1 MTNFRLII
9 CCIASSLLLNACN
22 KILEPVSFFGGKQ
35 GVEAQGAQEDFEINI
50 KSLTF
55 EIARDANKA
64 PYPRRLMQTGAGSEA
79 NVLNEA
85 DLMISN
91 MPPLSESNDYLL
103 GIGDELLY
111 TQLNEFMNSPAQ
123 FPTQPTEVDYL
134 LGVGDQ
140 LLYTQ
145 LDEFVTSATQFPA
158 QPIEADYLLGVGDE
172 LTLIQLNEVVG
183 GLGNII
189 SNIPQAGNGE
199 NNQNAA
205 KPQSSE
211 NVLKTSGL
219 VGTNG
224 NILLLGL
231 GSIKAEGRSLSDV
244 QTEVRNILIRNGLAP
259 SFQLEVTGFNSK
271 KAFVTFPNPNKNLGN
286 NIVPIT
292 NLPITLKELAI
303 TYALRPSS
311 KDSTIVS
318 LTRDGQKFRMT
329 AGQLFDKTSP
339 RIVIKDRDQIEI
351 DEAASTSTSIE
362 AVVGSQGNILI
373 RGVGSLK
380 AKNRSLAEVQTDI
393 THILMDKGLTPNF
406 QLEVTGFNSKKA
418 FVTFPNPNKNLDN
431 NIVSVTNL
439 PITLKELAITYGLR
453 PSSKDSTIV
462 SLTRD
467 GQKFRMTAGQ
477 LFDKTSPRIV
487 IKDRDQIEIDE
498 AASTSTSIEAVVGSQ
513 GNILIR
519 GVGSLKAKNR
529 SLAEVQTDI
538 THILMDKGLT
548 PNFQLEVTGFNSKE
562 FFLITKMHGSKAI
575 SITDNAVNLKQAV
588 LSNIA
593 IDNQTTNRGGATFT
607 KVKLIRDGISYHV
620 SWQELLSGSASNVLI
635 KDGDIINL
643 QDFDYKLGQVF
654 ALGGAGNAELV
665 PIDPSKRETLA
676 DILFS
681 PKGALNN
688 LLAKRSE
695 VYLLRGRNPS
705 VAYHLDA
712 QNVSRI
718 LVAAQTEL
726 RPNDIVYVADRPIIS
741 FSRTLAEL
749 NPLRILL
756 RDLENGNIP

>member
-35 GVEAQGAQEDFEINI
+35 GVEAPSVQEDFEINI

-55 EIARDANKA
+55 ESARDANKA

-85 DLMISN
+85 DLMTSN
-91 MPPLSESNDYLL
+91 MPPSSESNDYLL
-103 GIGDELLY
+103 GIGDQLLY
-111 TQLNEFMNSPAQ
+111 TQLNEFMDSPAQ
-123 FPTQPTEVDYL
+123 FPTQPT
-134 LGVGDQ
+134 
-140 LLYTQ
+140 
-145 LDEFVTSATQFPA
+145 
-158 QPIEADYLLGVGDE
+158 EADYLLGVGDE
-172 LTLIQLNEVVG
+172 LTLIQLNEVAG

-189 SNIPQAGNGE
+189 SNIPQTGNGE
-199 NNQNAA
+199 NNLNAA

-211 NVLKTSGL
+211 NILKTSGL

-259 SFQLEVTGFNSK
+259 SFQLEITSFNSK
-271 KAFVTFPNPNKNLGN
+271 KAFVTFPNPSKNLGN
-286 NIVPIT
+286 NIV
-292 NLPITLKELAI
+292 
-303 TYALRPSS
+303 
-311 KDSTIVS
+311 
-318 LTRDGQKFRMT
+318 
-329 AGQLFDKTSP
+329 
-339 RIVIKDRDQIEI
+339 
-351 DEAASTSTSIE
+351 SI
-362 AVVGSQGNILI
+362 
-373 RGVGSLK
+373 
-380 AKNRSLAEVQTDI
+380 
-393 THILMDKGLTPNF
+393 
-406 QLEVTGFNSKKA
+406 
-418 FVTFPNPNKNLDN
+418 
-431 NIVSVTNL
+431 TNL

-498 AASTSTSIEAVVGSQ
+498 AESTSTSIEAVVGSR

-529 SLAEVQTDI
+529 SLAEVQADI
-538 THILMDKGLT
+538 TRILMDKGLT
-548 PNFQLEVTGFNSKE
+548 PNFQLEVTGFENRK
-562 FFLITKMHGSKAI
+562 FFLVTENNGTKALPL
-575 SITDNAVNLKQAV
+575 TDTVVDLKDAV
-588 LSNIA
+588 LSSIA
-593 IDNQTTNRGGATFT
+593 NENQTISQGSATF
-607 KVKLIRDGISYHV
+607 KVVELIRNGVSYRM
-620 SWQELLSGSASNVLI
+620 SWQKMLSGGASNVLI
-635 KDGDIINL
+635 QDGDTIKL
-643 QDFDYKLGQVF
+643 KDFDYKLGQVF
-654 ALGGAGNAELV
+654 ALGGAGKAELV
-665 PIDPSKRETLA
+665 PINPSKRETLA

-741 FSRTLAEL
+741 FSRTLAEI

-756 RDLENGNIP
+756 RDLENGDIP

>member
-35 GVEAQGAQEDFEINI
+35 GVEAQSVQEDFEINI

-55 EIARDANKA
+55 ESARDANKA

-85 DLMISN
+85 DLMTSN
-91 MPPLSESNDYLL
+91 MPPSSESNDYLL
-103 GIGDELLY
+103 GIGDQLLY
-111 TQLNEFMNSPAQ
+111 TQLNEFMDSPAQ
-123 FPTQPTEVDYL
+123 FPTQPT
-134 LGVGDQ
+134 
-140 LLYTQ
+140 
-145 LDEFVTSATQFPA
+145 
-158 QPIEADYLLGVGDE
+158 EADYLLGVGDE
-172 LTLIQLNEVVG
+172 LTLIQLNEVAG

-189 SNIPQAGNGE
+189 SKIPQTGNDE
-199 NNQNAA
+199 NNRNAA

-219 VGTNG
+219 IGTNG

-259 SFQLEVTGFNSK
+259 SFQLEITSFNSK
-271 KAFVTFPNPNKNLGN
+271 KAFVTFPNPNKDLGN
-286 NIVPIT
+286 NIVPI
-292 NLPITLKELAI
+292 
-303 TYALRPSS
+303 
-311 KDSTIVS
+311 
-318 LTRDGQKFRMT
+318 
-329 AGQLFDKTSP
+329 
-339 RIVIKDRDQIEI
+339 
-351 DEAASTSTSIE
+351 
-362 AVVGSQGNILI
+362 
-373 RGVGSLK
+373 
-380 AKNRSLAEVQTDI
+380 
-393 THILMDKGLTPNF
+393 
-406 QLEVTGFNSKKA
+406 
-418 FVTFPNPNKNLDN
+418 
-431 NIVSVTNL
+431 TNL

-498 AASTSTSIEAVVGSQ
+498 AATTSTSIEAVVGSR

-538 THILMDKGLT
+538 TRILMDKGLT
-548 PNFQLEVTGFNSKE
+548 PNFQLEVTGFESKK
-562 FFLITKMHGSKAI
+562 FFLVTENNGTKALPL
-575 SITDNAVNLKQAV
+575 TDTVVDLKDAV
-588 LSNIA
+588 LSN
-593 IDNQTTNRGGATFT
+593 NQTISQGSATF
-607 KVKLIRDGISYHV
+607 KVIELIRNGVSHRM
-620 SWQELLSGSASNVLI
+620 SWQKMLSGGASNVLI
-635 KDGDIINL
+635 QDGDTIKL
-643 QDFDYKLGQVF
+643 KDFDYKLGQVF

-676 DILFS
+676 NILFS

-705 VAYHLDA
+705 VAYHLDT

-741 FSRTLAEL
+741 FSRTLTEL

-756 RDLENGNIP
+756 RDLQDGNIP

>member
-35 GVEAQGAQEDFEINI
+35 GVEAQSVQEDFEINI

-55 EIARDANKA
+55 ESARDANKA

-85 DLMISN
+85 DLMTSN
-91 MPPLSESNDYLL
+91 MPPSSESNDYLL
-103 GIGDELLY
+103 DI
-111 TQLNEFMNSPAQ
+111 
-123 FPTQPTEVDYL
+123 
-134 LGVGDQ
+134 GDQ

-145 LDEFVTSATQFPA
+145 LEEFVTSTTQFPA
-158 QPIEADYLLGVGDE
+158 QPIESDYLLGVGDE
-172 LTLIQLNEVVG
+172 LTLIQLNEDTG

-189 SNIPQAGNGE
+189 SNIPQTGNDE
-199 NNQNAA
+199 NNRNAA

-219 VGTNG
+219 VGSNG

-231 GSIKAEGRSLSDV
+231 GSIKAEGQSLSDV

-259 SFQLEVTGFNSK
+259 SFQLEITSFNSK
-271 KAFVTFPNPNKNLGN
+271 KAFVTFPRTSVGN

-292 NLPITLKELAI
+292 NI
-303 TYALRPSS
+303 
-311 KDSTIVS
+311 
-318 LTRDGQKFRMT
+318 
-329 AGQLFDKTSP
+329 
-339 RIVIKDRDQIEI
+339 
-351 DEAASTSTSIE
+351 
-362 AVVGSQGNILI
+362 
-373 RGVGSLK
+373 
-380 AKNRSLAEVQTDI
+380 
-393 THILMDKGLTPNF
+393 
-406 QLEVTGFNSKKA
+406 
-418 FVTFPNPNKNLDN
+418 
-431 NIVSVTNL
+431 

-498 AASTSTSIEAVVGSQ
+498 AASTSTSIAAVVGSR
-513 GNILIR
+513 GNILIP

-529 SLAEVQTDI
+529 SLTEVQADI
-538 THILMDKGLT
+538 TRILMDKGLT
-548 PNFQLEVTGFNSKE
+548 PNFQLEVTGFESRK
-562 FFLITKMHGSKAI
+562 FFLVTENNGTKAVPL
-575 SITDNAVNLKQAV
+575 TDTVVDLKDAV
-588 LSNIA
+588 LSNK
-593 IDNQTTNRGGATFT
+593 NQTISQGSATF
-607 KVKLIRDGISYHV
+607 KVVELIRNGVSYRM
-620 SWQELLSGSASNVLI
+620 SWQKMLSGGASNVLI
-635 KDGDIINL
+635 QDGDTIKL
-643 QDFDYKLGQVF
+643 KDFNYKLGQVF

-676 DILFS
+676 NILFS

-741 FSRTLAEL
+741 FSRTLTEL

-756 RDLENGNIP
+756 RDLQDGNIP

>member
-35 GVEAQGAQEDFEINI
+35 GVEAQSVQEDFEINI

-55 EIARDANKA
+55 ESARDANKA

-85 DLMISN
+85 DLMTSN
-91 MPPLSESNDYLL
+91 MPPSSESNNYLL
-103 GIGDELLY
+103 DI
-111 TQLNEFMNSPAQ
+111 
-123 FPTQPTEVDYL
+123 
-134 LGVGDQ
+134 GDQ
-140 LLYTQ
+140 LLYVQ
-145 LDEFVTSATQFPA
+145 LNEFINSPVQFPA

-172 LTLIQLNEVVG
+172 LTLIQLNEVAG

-189 SNIPQAGNGE
+189 SNIPQTGNDE
-199 NNQNAA
+199 NNRNAA

-259 SFQLEVTGFNSK
+259 SFQLEITSFNSK

-303 TYALRPSS
+303 TYGLRPSS

-318 LTRDGQKFRMT
+318 LSRDGQKFRMT

-362 AVVGSQGNILI
+362 AVVGSRGNILI
-373 RGVGSLK
+373 PGVGSLK

-393 THILMDKGLTPNF
+393 TRILMDKGLTPNF
-406 QLEVTGFNSKKA
+406 QLEVTGFESKK
-418 FVTFPNPNKNLDN
+418 
-431 NIVSVTNL
+431 
-439 PITLKELAITYGLR
+439 
-453 PSSKDSTIV
+453 
-462 SLTRD
+462 
-467 GQKFRMTAGQ
+467 
-477 LFDKTSPRIV
+477 
-487 IKDRDQIEIDE
+487 
-498 AASTSTSIEAVVGSQ
+498 
-513 GNILIR
+513 
-519 GVGSLKAKNR
+519 
-529 SLAEVQTDI
+529 
-538 THILMDKGLT
+538 
-548 PNFQLEVTGFNSKE
+548 
-562 FFLITKMHGSKAI
+562 FFLVTENNGTKALPL
-575 SITDNAVNLKQAV
+575 TDTVVDLKDAV
-588 LSNIA
+588 LSNI
-593 IDNQTTNRGGATFT
+593 QTTRQDSAKF
-607 KVKLIRDGISYHV
+607 KVIELIRNGVSHQM
-620 SWQELLSGSASNVLI
+620 SWQKMLSGGASNVLI
-635 KDGDIINL
+635 QDGDTIKL
-643 QDFDYKLGQVF
+643 KDFDYKLGQVF

-688 LLAKRSE
+688 LAAKRSE
-695 VYLLRGRNPS
+695 IYLLRGRNPS

-741 FSRTLAEL
+741 FSRTLKEL
-749 NPLRILL
+749 IPLRILL
-756 RDLENGNIP
+756 RDLQDGNIP

>member
-35 GVEAQGAQEDFEINI
+35 GVETQSVQEDFEINI

-55 EIARDANKA
+55 ESARDANKA

-85 DLMISN
+85 DLMTSN
-91 MPPLSESNDYLL
+91 MPPSSESNDYLL
-103 GIGDELLY
+103 GIGDQLLY
-111 TQLNEFMNSPAQ
+111 TQLNEFMDSPAQ
-123 FPTQPTEVDYL
+123 FPTQPT
-134 LGVGDQ
+134 
-140 LLYTQ
+140 
-145 LDEFVTSATQFPA
+145 
-158 QPIEADYLLGVGDE
+158 EADYLLGVGDE
-172 LTLIQLNEVVG
+172 LTLIQLNEVAG

-189 SNIPQAGNGE
+189 SKIPQTGNDE
-199 NNQNAA
+199 NNRNAA

-219 VGTNG
+219 IGTNG

-259 SFQLEVTGFNSK
+259 SFQLEITSFNSK
-271 KAFVTFPNPNKNLGN
+271 KAFVTFPNPNKDLGN
-286 NIVPIT
+286 NIVPI
-292 NLPITLKELAI
+292 
-303 TYALRPSS
+303 
-311 KDSTIVS
+311 
-318 LTRDGQKFRMT
+318 
-329 AGQLFDKTSP
+329 
-339 RIVIKDRDQIEI
+339 
-351 DEAASTSTSIE
+351 
-362 AVVGSQGNILI
+362 
-373 RGVGSLK
+373 
-380 AKNRSLAEVQTDI
+380 
-393 THILMDKGLTPNF
+393 
-406 QLEVTGFNSKKA
+406 
-418 FVTFPNPNKNLDN
+418 
-431 NIVSVTNL
+431 TNL

-467 GQKFRMTAGQ
+467 GKKFRMTAGQ

-498 AASTSTSIEAVVGSQ
+498 AATTSTSIEAVVGSR

-538 THILMDKGLT
+538 TRILMDKGLT
-548 PNFQLEVTGFNSKE
+548 PNFQLEMTGFESKK
-562 FFLITKMHGSKAI
+562 FFLVTENNGTKALPL
-575 SITDNAVNLKQAV
+575 TDTVVDLKDAV
-588 LSNIA
+588 LSN
-593 IDNQTTNRGGATFT
+593 NQTISQGSATF
-607 KVKLIRDGISYHV
+607 KVIELIRNGVSHRM
-620 SWQELLSGSASNVLI
+620 SWQKMLSGGASNVLI
-635 KDGDIINL
+635 QDGDTIKLKN
-643 QDFDYKLGQVF
+643 FNYKLGQVF
-654 ALGGAGNAELV
+654 ALGGAGNAGLV

-681 PKGALNN
+681 PKGAFNN

-741 FSRTLAEL
+741 FSRTLAEIS
-749 NPLRILL
+749 PLRILL

>member
-1 MTNFRLII
+1 MTKLK
-9 CCIASSLLLNACN
+9 LMACGFVSTLFLHSCSEV
-22 KILEPVSFFGGKQ
+22 LEPVSFFGDKQ
-35 GVEAQGAQEDFEINI
+35 GVEAQSVQEDFEINI

-55 EIARDANKA
+55 ESARDANKA

-79 NVLNEA
+79 NVLDEA
-85 DLMISN
+85 DLMTSN
-91 MPPLSESNDYLL
+91 MPPSSQSNDYLL
-103 GIGDELLY
+103 GIGDQLLY
-111 TQLNEFMNSPAQ
+111 TQLNEFMTSPAQ

-134 LGVGDQ
+134 LGVGD
-140 LLYTQ
+140 
-145 LDEFVTSATQFPA
+145 
-158 QPIEADYLLGVGDE
+158 E
-172 LTLIQLNEVVG
+172 LTLIQLNEVAG

-189 SNIPQAGNGE
+189 SNIPEAGVDKTNG
-199 NNQNAA
+199 NAA
-205 KPQSSE
+205 KPQPSE
-211 NVLKTSGL
+211 SVLKTSGL

-259 SFQLEVTGFNSK
+259 SFQLEITGFNSK
-271 KAFVTFPNPNKNLGN
+271 KAFVTFPNPDKVLGN
-286 NIVPIT
+286 NIV
-292 NLPITLKELAI
+292 
-303 TYALRPSS
+303 
-311 KDSTIVS
+311 
-318 LTRDGQKFRMT
+318 
-329 AGQLFDKTSP
+329 
-339 RIVIKDRDQIEI
+339 
-351 DEAASTSTSIE
+351 SI
-362 AVVGSQGNILI
+362 
-373 RGVGSLK
+373 
-380 AKNRSLAEVQTDI
+380 
-393 THILMDKGLTPNF
+393 
-406 QLEVTGFNSKKA
+406 
-418 FVTFPNPNKNLDN
+418 
-431 NIVSVTNL
+431 TNL

-453 PSSKDSTIV
+453 PSSKDTTIV
-462 SLTRD
+462 SLTRGD
-467 GQKFRMTAGQ
+467 QKFRMTAGQ
-477 LFDKTSPRIV
+477 LFGNATPRIV

-498 AASTSTSIEAVVGSQ
+498 AALSSTSTEAVVGSR
-513 GNILIR
+513 GNILIP

-529 SLAEVQTDI
+529 SLAEVQAEI
-538 THILMDKGLT
+538 TRILMGKGLN
-548 PNFQLEVTGFNSKE
+548 PNFQLEVTGFESRK
-562 FFLITKMHGSKAI
+562 FFLVTENNGSKAI
-575 SITDNAVNLKQAV
+575 PLTDTVVDLKDAV

-593 IDNQTTNRGGATFT
+593 TENQTVSQGSATF
-607 KVKLIRDGISYHV
+607 KVVELIRNGVSYRM
-620 SWQELLSGSASNVLI
+620 SWQKMLSGGASNVLI
-635 KDGDIINL
+635 QDGDTIKL
-643 QDFDYKLGQVF
+643 KDFDYKLGQVF

>member
-1 MTNFRLII
+1 
-9 CCIASSLLLNACN
+9 LNACN
-22 KILEPVSFFGGKQ
+22 KILEPVSLFGGKQ
-35 GVEAQGAQEDFEINI
+35 GVEAQSVQEDFEINI
-50 KSLTF
+50 KTLTF
-55 EIARDANKA
+55 ESARNANKN
-64 PYPRRLMQTGAGSEA
+64 PYPRWLMQTGAGPEA

-85 DLMISN
+85 DLMTSN
-91 MPPLSESNDYLL
+91 TPPSSENNDYLL
-103 GIGDELLY
+103 GIGDQLLY

-123 FPTQPTEVDYL
+123 FPTQSTEVDYL
-134 LGVGDQ
+134 LGV
-140 LLYTQ
+140 
-145 LDEFVTSATQFPA
+145 S
-158 QPIEADYLLGVGDE
+158 DE
-172 LTLIQLNEVVG
+172 LTLIQLNEFAG
-183 GLGNII
+183 GIGNII
-189 SNIPQAGNGE
+189 SNIPQAGVGA
-199 NNQNAA
+199 NNRNAA
-205 KPQSSE
+205 RLLSSE
-211 NVLKTSGL
+211 NVLMTSGL
-219 VGTNG
+219 IGTNG

-259 SFQLEVTGFNSK
+259 SFQLEITGFNSK

-303 TYALRPSS
+303 TYGLRPSS
-311 KDSTIVS
+311 KDSTILS

-362 AVVGSQGNILI
+362 AVVGSRGNILI
-373 RGVGSLK
+373 RGVGRLK
-380 AKNRSLAEVQTDI
+380 AKNRSLAEVQADI
-393 THILMDKGLTPNF
+393 TRILMEKGLTPNF
-406 QLEVTGFNSKKA
+406 QLEVTGFGSKK
-418 FVTFPNPNKNLDN
+418 
-431 NIVSVTNL
+431 
-439 PITLKELAITYGLR
+439 
-453 PSSKDSTIV
+453 
-462 SLTRD
+462 
-467 GQKFRMTAGQ
+467 
-477 LFDKTSPRIV
+477 
-487 IKDRDQIEIDE
+487 
-498 AASTSTSIEAVVGSQ
+498 
-513 GNILIR
+513 
-519 GVGSLKAKNR
+519 
-529 SLAEVQTDI
+529 
-538 THILMDKGLT
+538 
-548 PNFQLEVTGFNSKE
+548 
-562 FFLITKMHGSKAI
+562 FFLVTENNGTKALPL
-575 SITDNAVNLKQAV
+575 TDTVVDLKDAV
-588 LSNIA
+588 LSNA
-593 IDNQTTNRGGATFT
+593 ATQTIQGSATFKVVELIRNGVLYRMSWQKMLSGGASNI
-607 KVKLIRDGISYHV
+607 LI
-620 SWQELLSGSASNVLI
+620 Q
-635 KDGDIINL
+635 DGDTIKL
-643 QDFDYKLGQVF
+643 KDFDYKLGQVF

-756 RDLENGNIP
+756 RDLQNGNIP

>member
-35 GVEAQGAQEDFEINI
+35 GVEAQSVQEDFEINI

-55 EIARDANKA
+55 ESARDANKA

-85 DLMISN
+85 DLMTSN
-91 MPPLSESNDYLL
+91 MPPSSESNDYLL
-103 GIGDELLY
+103 DI
-111 TQLNEFMNSPAQ
+111 
-123 FPTQPTEVDYL
+123 
-134 LGVGDQ
+134 GDQ

-145 LDEFVTSATQFPA
+145 LEEFVTSTTQFPA
-158 QPIEADYLLGVGDE
+158 QPIESDYLLGVGDE
-172 LTLIQLNEVVG
+172 LTLIQLNEDTG

-189 SNIPQAGNGE
+189 SNIPQTGNAE
-199 NNQNAA
+199 NNRNAA

-259 SFQLEVTGFNSK
+259 SFQLEITGFNSK
-271 KAFVTFPNPNKNLGN
+271 KAFVTFPNPDKVLGN
-286 NIVPIT
+286 NIVPI
-292 NLPITLKELAI
+292 
-303 TYALRPSS
+303 
-311 KDSTIVS
+311 
-318 LTRDGQKFRMT
+318 
-329 AGQLFDKTSP
+329 
-339 RIVIKDRDQIEI
+339 
-351 DEAASTSTSIE
+351 
-362 AVVGSQGNILI
+362 
-373 RGVGSLK
+373 
-380 AKNRSLAEVQTDI
+380 
-393 THILMDKGLTPNF
+393 
-406 QLEVTGFNSKKA
+406 
-418 FVTFPNPNKNLDN
+418 
-431 NIVSVTNL
+431 TNL

-462 SLTRD
+462 SLKRGD
-467 GQKFRMTAGQ
+467 QKFRMTAGQ
-477 LFDKTSPRIV
+477 LFDNATPRIA
-487 IKDRDQIEIDE
+487 IQDRDQIEIDE
-498 AASTSTSIEAVVGSQ
+498 AASTSTSTEAVVGSR
-513 GNILIR
+513 GNILIP
-519 GVGSLKAKNR
+519 GVGILKAKNR
-529 SLAEVQTDI
+529 SLADVQAEI
-538 THILMDKGLT
+538 TRILVGKGLN
-548 PNFQLEVTGFNSKE
+548 PSFQLEVTGYNSRK
-562 FFLITKMHGSKAI
+562 FFLISKMHGSKEVLLDDTAM
-575 SITDNAVNLKQAV
+575 NLKEAV
-588 LSNIA
+588 LSNIE
-593 IDNQTTNRGGATFT
+593 IDNQTNTRGGKTFT
-607 KVKLIRDGISYHV
+607 VVELIRGDVSYRV
-620 SWQELLSGSASNVLI
+620 SWQKMLSGAASNVLI
-635 KDGDIINL
+635 QDGDTINL
-643 QDFDYKLGQVF
+643 EDLDYKLGQVF

-688 LLAKRSE
+688 LMAKRSE

-756 RDLENGNIP
+756 RDLDNGNIP

>member
-1 MTNFRLII
+1 MTKLK
-9 CCIASSLLLNACN
+9 LMACGFVSTLFLHSCSEV
-22 KILEPVSFFGGKQ
+22 LEPVSFFGGKQ
-35 GVEAQGAQEDFEINI
+35 GVDAQSVQEDFEINI

-55 EIARDANKA
+55 ESARDANKA

-79 NVLNEA
+79 NVLDEA
-85 DLMISN
+85 DLMTSN
-91 MPPLSESNDYLL
+91 MPPSSRSNDYLL
-103 GIGDELLY
+103 GIGDQLLY
-111 TQLNEFMNSPAQ
+111 TQLNEFMTSPAQ
-123 FPTQPTEVDYL
+123 FPTQPTEVDYT
-134 LGVGDQ
+134 LGIGDQ

-145 LDEFVTSATQFPA
+145 LEEFVASATQFPA

-172 LTLIQLNEVVG
+172 LTLLQLNEVAG

-189 SNIPQAGNGE
+189 SNIPKDGVDE
-199 NNQNAA
+199 NNLNAS
-205 KPQSSE
+205 KPQSSD

-231 GSIKAEGRSLSDV
+231 GSITAEGRSLSDV

-259 SFQLEVTGFNSK
+259 SFQLEITSFNSK
-271 KAFVTFPNPNKNLGN
+271 KAFVTFPNPDKNLGN

-303 TYALRPSS
+303 TYGLRPSS
-311 KDSTIVS
+311 QDSTIVS

-329 AGQLFDKTSP
+329 AGQLFDNATP

-351 DEAASTSTSIE
+351 DEVAASSTPIE
-362 AVVGSQGNILI
+362 AVVGSRGNILI
-373 RGVGSLK
+373 PGVGSLK
-380 AKNRSLAEVQTDI
+380 AKNRSLAEVQADI
-393 THILMDKGLTPNF
+393 TRILIDKGLTPNF
-406 QLEVTGFNSKKA
+406 QLEVSGFESKKA
-418 FVTFPNPNKNLDN
+418 FVTFPNPDKNLGN
-431 NIVSVTNL
+431 NIVPITNL

-477 LFDKTSPRIV
+477 LFGNATPRIV

-498 AASTSTSIEAVVGSQ
+498 AAASSTPIEAVVGSR
-513 GNILIR
+513 GNILIP

-529 SLAEVQTDI
+529 SLAEVQADI
-538 THILMDKGLT
+538 TRILIDKGLT
-548 PNFQLEVTGFNSKE
+548 PNFQLEVTGFESRK
-562 FFLITKMHGSKAI
+562 FFLVTENNGTKAVPL
-575 SITDNAVNLKQAV
+575 TDTVVDLKDAV

-593 IDNQTTNRGGATFT
+593 TENQIVSQGSATF
-607 KVKLIRDGISYHV
+607 KVVELIRNGVSYRM
-620 SWQELLSGSASNVLI
+620 SWQKMLSGGASNVLI
-635 KDGDIINL
+635 QDGDTIKL
-643 QDFDYKLGQVF
+643 KDFDYKLGQVF

-681 PKGALNN
+681 EKGALNN

-749 NPLRILL
+749 NPLGILL
-756 RDLENGNIP
+756 RDLQNVDNP

>member
-35 GVEAQGAQEDFEINI
+35 GVETQSVQEDFEINI

-55 EIARDANKA
+55 ESARDANKA

-85 DLMISN
+85 DLMTSN
-91 MPPLSESNDYLL
+91 MPPSSESNDYLL
-103 GIGDELLY
+103 GIGDQLLY
-111 TQLNEFMNSPAQ
+111 TQLNEFMDSPAQ
-123 FPTQPTEVDYL
+123 FPTQPT
-134 LGVGDQ
+134 
-140 LLYTQ
+140 
-145 LDEFVTSATQFPA
+145 
-158 QPIEADYLLGVGDE
+158 EADYLLGVGDE
-172 LTLIQLNEVVG
+172 LTLIQLNEVAG

-189 SNIPQAGNGE
+189 SKIPQTGNDE
-199 NNQNAA
+199 NNRNAA

-219 VGTNG
+219 IGTNG

-259 SFQLEVTGFNSK
+259 SFQLEITSFNSK
-271 KAFVTFPNPNKNLGN
+271 KAFVTFPNPNKDLGN
-286 NIVPIT
+286 NIVPI
-292 NLPITLKELAI
+292 
-303 TYALRPSS
+303 
-311 KDSTIVS
+311 
-318 LTRDGQKFRMT
+318 
-329 AGQLFDKTSP
+329 
-339 RIVIKDRDQIEI
+339 
-351 DEAASTSTSIE
+351 
-362 AVVGSQGNILI
+362 
-373 RGVGSLK
+373 
-380 AKNRSLAEVQTDI
+380 
-393 THILMDKGLTPNF
+393 
-406 QLEVTGFNSKKA
+406 
-418 FVTFPNPNKNLDN
+418 
-431 NIVSVTNL
+431 TNL

-498 AASTSTSIEAVVGSQ
+498 AATTSTSIEAVVGSR

-538 THILMDKGLT
+538 TRILMDKGLT
-548 PNFQLEVTGFNSKE
+548 PNFQLEVTGFESKK
-562 FFLITKMHGSKAI
+562 FFLVTENNGTKALPL
-575 SITDNAVNLKQAV
+575 TDTVVDLKDAV

-593 IDNQTTNRGGATFT
+593 TQTQTISQGSATF
-607 KVKLIRDGISYHV
+607 KVVELIRNGVSYRM
-620 SWQELLSGSASNVLI
+620 SWQKMLSGGASNVLI
-635 KDGDIINL
+635 QDGDTIKL
-643 QDFDYKLGQVF
+643 KDFDYKLGQVF

-676 DILFS
+676 NILFS

-705 VAYHLDA
+705 VAYHLDT

-741 FSRTLAEL
+741 FSRTLTEL

-756 RDLENGNIP
+756 RDLQDGNIP